1 MSDKYLIR
9 ENYSDLGKEVFDR
22 IKAIWGDRDFIVCT
36 MNDLKTE
43 ESLQKMLDFLV
54 KTGTTD
60 SDDVI
65 PYSIKIRKGLV

>member
-1 MSDKYLIR
+1 MTHKYLIR

-22 IKAIWGDRDFIVCT
+22 LKKIWDQDDFLICT

-43 ESLQKMLDFLV
+43 EALQKMLDFLI
-54 KTGTTD
+54 KTGTND